1 MAALEADQV
10 SQPGGK
16 AALKRFA
23 QVISVISD
31 SNIPGTAAALDV
43 APRHQLKLVV
53 EMFFSD
59 EDPAAIEAFV
69 FKKFLGIACV
79 NANLYAAQEAAT
91 KISILWRRGTFI
103 CAQLL

>member
-1 MAALEADQV
+1 MAEMEADQV

-16 AALKRFA
+16 AALERYA

-31 SNIPGTAAALDV
+31 SDIPGIAAALVV

-59 EDPAAIEAFV
+59 EDPAA
-69 FKKFLGIACV
+69 
-79 NANLYAAQEAAT
+79 T
-91 KISILWRRGTFI
+91 
-103 CAQLL
+103 